1 MMEAKV
7 KRDFDLKGEVYE
19 TFRDNNDV
27 FLTNTQIYEIFEKFW
42 ADNCSDK
49 KKKKN
54 PVLYIVG
61 AQPGA
66 GKTGFAALAGACSE
80 RGAAFADAA
89 VCRDRLGVLLLALP
103 AGGAYTVGADVRHG
117 KAP

>member
-1 MMEAKV
+1 MEAKV

-42 ADNCSDK
+42 ADNCSDLISE
-49 KKKKN
+49 KN

-66 GKTGFAALAGACSE
+66 GKTGLVEKFEYNLKIKSLVSDIYRE
-80 RGAAFADAA
+80 
-89 VCRDRLGVLLLALP
+89 LP
-103 AGGAYTVGADVRHG
+103 
-117 KAP
+117 